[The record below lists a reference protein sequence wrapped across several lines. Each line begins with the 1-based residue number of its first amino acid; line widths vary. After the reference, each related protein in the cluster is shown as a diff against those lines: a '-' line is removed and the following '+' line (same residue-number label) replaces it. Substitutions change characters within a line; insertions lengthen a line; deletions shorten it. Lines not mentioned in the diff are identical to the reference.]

1 VPVIVLQDY
10 LFSELK
16 KIEEQ
21 KIEEKK
27 KSVAPAASPD
37 SPSLQ
42 ALKKSQKT
50 PRKQQNKQEEDK
62 TSNIISNITLLQL
75 SDEQIDELRDPTNDV
90 QTFRLT
96 EKDKEWVKDT
106 SYLLSKE
113 IRRGS
118 VSQTDILRLSF
129 LLFEKLLKT
138 NKPEIIKLIERIK

>member
-1 VPVIVLQDY
+1 MILNVPP
-10 LFSELK
+10 
-16 KIEEQ
+16 
-21 KIEEKK
+21 
-27 KSVAPAASPD
+27 PANPLPFRRRKNHRRQS
-37 SPSLQ
+37 S
-42 ALKKSQKT
+42 
-50 PRKQQNKQEEDK
+50 KQQNKKEENN
-62 TSNIISNITLLQL
+62 TSNIISNITILQL
-75 SDEQIDELRDPTNDV
+75 SDDQIDELRDPTNDV

-129 LLFEKLLKT
+129 VLFEKLLKT

>member
-1 VPVIVLQDY
+1 MGM
-10 LFSELK
+10 FSELK
-16 KIEEQ
+16 KIEDQ
-21 KIEEKK
+21 KTEEKK
-27 KSVAPAASPD
+27 KSASDVPTMQ
-37 SPSLQ
+37 SPPLPTQ
-42 ALKKSQKT
+42 KKLPKT
-50 PRKQQNKQEEDK
+50 VRKQQNIQEENN
-62 TSNIISNITLLQL
+62 TSNIISNITILQL

-129 LLFEKLLKT
+129 VLFEKLLKT
-138 NKPEIIKLIERIK
+138 HKPEIIKLIERIK

>member
-1 VPVIVLQDY
+1 MGM
-10 LFSELK
+10 FSELK
-16 KIEEQ
+16 KIEE
-21 KIEEKK
+21 KKTEEKK
-27 KSVAPAASPD
+27 KSVPDATPTQSP
-37 SPSLQ
+37 PLPTQ
-42 ALKKSQKT
+42 KKSQKIAS
-50 PRKQQNKQEEDK
+50 KQQKTQEENK
-62 TSNIISNITLLQL
+62 TSNILSNITILQL
-75 SDEQIDELRDPTNDV
+75 SDKQIDELRDPTNDV

-118 VSQTDILRLSF
+118 VSQTDILRISF

>member
-1 VPVIVLQDY
+1 MGI
-10 LFSELK
+10 FSELK
-16 KIEEQ
+16 KIEDQ
-21 KIEEKK
+21 KTEEKK
-27 KSVAPAASPD
+27 KIASDIPPIQ
-37 SPSLQ
+37 SPPLPTQ
-42 ALKKSQKT
+42 KKSPT
-50 PRKQQNKQEEDK
+50 TVRKQQNIQEENN
-62 TSNIISNITLLQL
+62 TSNIISNITILQL
-75 SDEQIDELRDPTNDV
+75 SDKQIDELRDPTNDV

-118 VSQTDILRLSF
+118 VSQTDILRISF

>member
-1 VPVIVLQDY
+1 MGM
-10 LFSELK
+10 FSELK

-21 KIEEKK
+21 KTEEKNK
-27 KSVAPAASPD
+27 TVSDTPPTKSPPLAV
-37 SPSLQ
+37 
-42 ALKKSQKT
+42 
-50 PRKQQNKQEEDK
+50 QNKTHKKTGKNEKNKEDNEEH
-62 TSNIISNITLLQL
+62 NIISNITLLHLLDL

-106 SYLLSKE
+106 AYLLSKE

-129 LLFEKLLKT
+129 LIFDKLMKT
-138 NKPEIIKLIERIK
+138 NKPEIIRLFEKIK

>member
-1 VPVIVLQDY
+1 MGM
-10 LFSELK
+10 FSELK

-21 KIEEKK
+21 KTEEKK
-27 KSVAPAASPD
+27 KIISDVPPVQSP
-37 SPSLQ
+37 PPPTQ
-42 ALKKSQKT
+42 NKSQK
-50 PRKQQNKQEEDK
+50 KVIKLQNKKEENN
-62 TSNIISNITLLQL
+62 TSNIISNITILQL
-75 SDEQIDELRDPTNDV
+75 TDTQIDELRDPTNDV

-129 LLFEKLLKT
+129 VLFEKLLKT

>member
-1 VPVIVLQDY
+1 MGM
-10 LFSELK
+10 FSELK

-27 KSVAPAASPD
+27 KTVPDVASAN
-37 SPSLQ
+37 SPSLPVQ
-42 ALKKSQKT
+42 KKTQK
-50 PRKQQNKQEEDK
+50 PASEPQNKQDVNK
-62 TSNIISNITLLQL
+62 TSNIVSNITILQL

-106 SYLLSKE
+106 SYLLSKD

-118 VSQTDILRLSF
+118 VSQTDILRISF

-138 NKPEIIKLIERIK
+138 NTPEIIQLLERIK

>member
-1 VPVIVLQDY
+1 MGM
-10 LFSELK
+10 FSELK

-21 KIEEKK
+21 KTEEKNK
-27 KSVAPAASPD
+27 RETNVPPPASP
-37 SPSLQ
+37 PPPTQ
-42 ALKKSQKT
+42 KKSQKT
-50 PRKQQNKQEEDK
+50 LKKQQNKKEENN
-62 TSNIISNITLLQL
+62 TSHIISNITILQL

-118 VSQTDILRLSF
+118 VSQTDILRISF
-129 LLFEKLLKT
+129 LLFEKLMKK
-138 NKPEIIKLIERIK
+138 NKPEIIKLIEKIK

>member
-1 VPVIVLQDY
+1 MGM
-10 LFSELK
+10 FSELK
-16 KIEEQ
+16 KIEDQ
-21 KIEEKK
+21 KTEEKK
-27 KSVAPAASPD
+27 KSASDVPPIQ
-37 SPSLQ
+37 SPPLPPQ
-42 ALKKSQKT
+42 KKSPT
-50 PRKQQNKQEEDK
+50 TGRKQQNIQEENN
-62 TSNIISNITLLQL
+62 TSNIISNITILQL

-129 LLFEKLLKT
+129 VLFEKLLKT
-138 NKPEIIKLIERIK
+138 HKPEIIKLIERIK

>member
-1 VPVIVLQDY
+1 MGM
-10 LFSELK
+10 FSELK
-16 KIEEQ
+16 KIEDQ
-21 KIEEKK
+21 KTEEKK
-27 KSVAPAASPD
+27 KSASDVPPIQ
-37 SPSLQ
+37 SPPLPTQ
-42 ALKKSQKT
+42 KKSPT
-50 PRKQQNKQEEDK
+50 TVRKQQDIQEENN
-62 TSNIISNITLLQL
+62 TSNIISNITILQL

-129 LLFEKLLKT
+129 VLFEKLLKT

>member
-1 VPVIVLQDY
+1 MGM
-10 LFSELK
+10 FSELK

-21 KIEEKK
+21 KTEEKK
-27 KSVAPAASPD
+27 RSVISVPTPD
-37 SPSLQ
+37 SPPLPTQ
-42 ALKKSQKT
+42 KKSPKT
-50 PRKQQNKQEEDK
+50 VRKQIHTKEENK

-75 SDEQIDELRDPTNDV
+75 SDDQIDELRDPTNDV

-138 NKPEIIKLIERIK
+138 NKPEIIKILERIK

>member
-1 VPVIVLQDY
+1 MGM
-10 LFSELK
+10 FSELK

-21 KIEEKK
+21 KTEEKNK
-27 KSVAPAASPD
+27 RETNVPPPASP
-37 SPSLQ
+37 PPPTQ
-42 ALKKSQKT
+42 KKLQKT
-50 PRKQQNKQEEDK
+50 VKKQQTKKEGNQ
-62 TSNIISNITLLQL
+62 TSNIVSNITILQL
-75 SDEQIDELRDPTNDV
+75 SDDQIDELRDPTNDV

-129 LLFEKLLKT
+129 ILFGKLLKT

>member
-1 VPVIVLQDY
+1 MGM
-10 LFSELK
+10 FSELK

-21 KIEEKK
+21 KTEEKK
-27 KSVAPAASPD
+27 KIVSAVPPVQSP
-37 SPSLQ
+37 PPPTQ
-42 ALKKSQKT
+42 NKSQK
-50 PRKQQNKQEEDK
+50 KVIKLQNKKEENN
-62 TSNIISNITLLQL
+62 TSNIISNITILQL
-75 SDEQIDELRDPTNDV
+75 TDAQIDELRDPTNDV

-129 LLFEKLLKT
+129 VLFEKLLKT

>member
-1 VPVIVLQDY
+1 MGM
-10 LFSELK
+10 FSELK

-21 KIEEKK
+21 KTAEKK
-27 KSVAPAASPD
+27 KHKTNVPPLTSP
-37 SPSLQ
+37 PL
-42 ALKKSQKT
+42 LTPKKSQKIVS
-50 PRKQQNKQEEDK
+50 KQQNKQEENK
-62 TSNIISNITLLQL
+62 TSNIISNITVLQL
-75 SDEQIDELRDPTNDV
+75 NDGQIDALRDPTNDV

-129 LLFEKLLKT
+129 VLFEKLLKT